1 MTYAL
6 QTRRA
11 RFISDGVA
19 AASPQTLLVLLADRL
34 VLDLGRAEAAQR
46 ASDLQT
52 ANTQLQHAQAIVTE
66 LDRALDRDAWTG
78 ANDLASL
85 YAWLQQQLVTANV
98 TRDADLTAQLRT
110 VVEPLAD
117 AWRQAVSGVPAVTTT
132 PAVAA
137 TAAARSFGGVA

>member
-6 QTRRA
+6 QNRRA

-46 ASDLQT
+46 AGDREK
-52 ANTQLQHAQAIVTE
+52 ANTQLQHAQAIVAE
-66 LDRALDRDAWTG
+66 LDAALDHDAWDG
-78 ANDLASL
+78 AAGLASL
-85 YAWLQQQLVTANV
+85 YRYLQRELVTANL
-98 TRDADLTAQLRT
+98 TRDADLTARLRE

-117 AWRQAVSGVPAVTTT
+117 AWREAVSGVPSVSTTVTA
-132 PAVAA
+132 PN
-137 TAAARSFGGVA
+137 RSFLGGTA